1 MDIRGRTTVYFEDPF
16 WVAVCEVSEGGK
28 LRAARVVF
36 GAEPKDYEVYGY
48 FLDHWRRLRFS
59 PPVPDGESAARQINP
74 KRMQREIARGLAR
87 TGTGT
92 KAQQAVSLMRG
103 SGARAQGERKG
114 ARRRGK
120 GAAVRAAPAEE
131 KGKAPGPLGPRRG
144 KGALRISAK
153 PPSLIQN
160 VATGDTFRHRLIR
173 SCYPCKGHMAQ
184 KLTRKVKGCRL
195 TGIFSKNCAGTRAI
209 IKKRWGEYSGC
220 L

>member
-92 KAQQAVSLMRG
+92 KAKQAVSLMREEAARERKVNAK
-103 SGARAQGERKG
+103 ARAE
-114 ARRRGK
+114 
-120 GAAVRAAPAEE
+120 EE
-131 KGKAPGPLGPRRG
+131 KAQRY
-144 KGALRISAK
+144 ALRQQK
-153 PPSLIQN
+153 KKEK
-160 VATGDTFRHRLIR
+160 HRGR
-173 SCYPCKGHMAQ
+173 
-184 KLTRKVKGCRL
+184 
-195 TGIFSKNCAGTRAI
+195 
-209 IKKRWGEYSGC
+209 
-220 L
+220 